1 MDCTLRYASPLGT
14 ILLASDGAA
23 LVGLWFEGQ
32 RHFARGLDSA
42 CKKREPGQS
51 AVQAREIHRSGGNLP
66 PQWRLVGAAAQVPPT
81 GSGLEQAA
89 RWLDIY
95 FSGRDPGFAP
105 PLSLRG
111 TAFERSVWAE
121 LMKIPFGQTATYGAI
136 AARLGLP
143 RGAARAV
150 GGAVGRNPVSLVVPC
165 HRVVGA
171 NGRLTGYA
179 GGLERKR
186 FLLALEGVIIN
197 KKDAIK

>member
-1 MDCTLRYASPLGT
+1 MDHVARYVSPLGA

-32 RHFARGLDSA
+32 RHFARGLGPA
-42 CKKREPGQS
+42 CE
-51 AVQAREIHRSGGNLP
+51 RSDLP
-66 PQWRLVGAAAQVPPT
+66 VLA
-81 GSGLEQAA
+81 QAA
-89 RWLDIY
+89 RWLDTY
-95 FSGRDPGFAP
+95 FSGRDPGFTP
-105 PLSLRG
+105 PLNLRG
-111 TAFERSVWAE
+111 TAFEKSVWTE
-121 LMKIPFGQTATYGAI
+121 LAKIPRGQTATYGEI

-150 GGAVGRNPVSLVVPC
+150 GGAVGRNPVSLIVPC

-186 FLLALEGVIIN
+186 FLLALEGSPKGSLPEGAVMRSMTEGLPRP
-197 KKDAIK
+197 